1 MDNFEWAD
9 GYGTRF
15 GVTYVDYET
24 QRRYPKASSKF
35 LSSVSGSTTTT
46 HLIFRTLFC
55 LAFIQWFSAHTN
67 ADNTPQDPSE
77 DKGMEEEIDDDTDS
91 VTSQET
97 SSLTDSQGSSYES
110 TSISEPHSHE
120 EGPVEVIQKVL
131 ISAIT
136 TSSTG
141 LVVDDRAASD
151 GQTVVVGV
159 LEEEEAQKPIEPLQ
173 QVQLPELETI
183 SVIA

>member
-1 MDNFEWAD
+1 
-9 GYGTRF
+9 
-15 GVTYVDYET
+15 
-24 QRRYPKASSKF
+24 
-35 LSSVSGSTTTT
+35 
-46 HLIFRTLFC
+46 
-55 LAFIQWFSAHTN
+55 
-67 ADNTPQDPSE
+67 
-77 DKGMEEEIDDDTDS
+77 MEEEIDDDTDS